1 MSSNEVSIGVIYPP
15 PELRT
20 VVDTA
25 AQYVAKNGEEFEK
38 KILKNEGSKTK
49 FGFVLKENP
58 YHSYYKMRIEDFT
71 KNPNLEISKPKK
83 TVTITK
89 KPTVVQRNRPKK
101 DPIVYQY
108 GVQVPEGMKPFEF
121 DIIKLTA
128 QFVARNGRPFLSA
141 LAGRESRNAQF
152 DFLKV
157 QHRFFSFFTKLTEI
171 YKRILIPPNSTLE
184 DLVQFS
190 SNKLQ
195 LLQLIYSKSEW
206 ENYLIELK
214 NEKND
219 QIEVV
224 NDIDWNDFVLVE
236 KIDFTMEDFISIL
249 PPPPPLTTNTP
260 SSSSSFETVNP
271 IQNLIEN
278 TFKEQKSESESDQD
292 EDMDMDEDE
301 DIKIKKNY
309 VKKKQTIKKKEEYF
323 KDQNTGE
330 LIPIDRV
337 NEHLRVKLINPKWSE
352 QKEKEN
358 EKFKTTNIAADNEM
372 TQSIADFAKKR
383 KNQEEEE
390 EVTEVQQ
397 WDGKKS
403 TIEKMRNR
411 TEGGEESQRK
421 KKK

>member
-1 MSSNEVSIGVIYPP
+1 MSSEVSIGVIYPP

-58 YHSYYKMRIEDFT
+58 YHSYYKMRIDDFT

-83 TVTITK
+83 TVSITK
-89 KPTVVQRNRPKK
+89 KPTAIQRNRPKK
-101 DPIVYQY
+101 DPIIYHY
-108 GVQVPEGMKPFEF
+108 GIQVPEGMKPFEF

-249 PPPPPLTTNTP
+249 PPPLLPTTNTQ
-260 SSSSSFETVNP
+260 SSFETFNP

-278 TFKEQKSESESDQD
+278 TFKEQKSESESDQEED

-309 VKKKQTIKKKEEYF
+309 VKKKQITKKKEEYF

-330 LIPIDRV
+330 LIPMDRV

-358 EKFKTTNIAADNEM
+358 EKFKTTNIATDNEM
-372 TQSIADFAKKR
+372 TQNIAEFAKKR
-383 KNQEEEE
+383 KNQDEEEE
-390 EVTEVQQ
+390 EKVMAPQ

-411 TEGGEESQRK
+411 TEGEESQRK